1 MTAQEAMTFA
11 QNHIPEEAD
20 FVYAFDRDEHK
31 FSSNRS
37 GFIKRY
43 YIGCGNHCY
52 GNGNTWSEAV
62 EALMLSSG
70 KMKKAVRA

>member
-20 FVYAFDRDEHK
+20 FVYAHDRGDTR
-31 FSSNRS
+31 SS
-37 GFIKRY
+37 FIKRY

>member
-1 MTAQEAMTFA
+1 MNAQEALQYA

-20 FVYAFDRDEHK
+20 ALYAHDRDEHPTTVR
-31 FSSNRS
+31 RS
-37 GFIKRY
+37 HFIKRY
-43 YIGCGNHCY
+43 YVGCGNHCY
-52 GNGNTWSEAV
+52 GNGDSWAEAV